1 MKKKIEHFMLL
12 EHTNG
17 LYKNEAI
24 SSIELTKNVADKTN
38 FNQQT

>member
-1 MKKKIEHFMLL
+1 MKNISHYILPEN
-12 EHTNG
+12 TNN
-17 LYKNEAI
+17 LYKKEAI

>member
-1 MKKKIEHFMLL
+1 MNEISHFMLP
-12 EHTNG
+12 EHTNN

-24 SSIELTKNVADKTN
+24 SSIELTKTVADKTN